1 MALKIEKKVKLLL
14 RKGKKVF
21 NIFSSFYTFVAFVGA
36 VGLLPFA
43 LVLYLGKF
51 NRVRFLVIV
60 KLLKDIIVPLLSM
73 MFGLCSQ
80 THLTV
85 ANYSRHNLSFFFS
98 STSFTF
104 ISVTT
109 ICRYFWHASLRRKYP
124 ELDFVTTVTL
134 RTAMDTIR
142 NQGIVTVML
151 QVKGAHHYET
161 VKQQVLVSE
170 TLTK

>member
-60 KLLKDIIVPLLSM
+60 EAA
-73 MFGLCSQ
+73 Q
-80 THLTV
+80 
-85 ANYSRHNLSFFFS
+85 RHSI
-98 STSFTF
+98 FT
-104 ISVTT
+104 IYDV
-109 ICRYFWHASLRRKYP
+109 WSL
-124 ELDFVTTVTL
+124 
-134 RTAMDTIR
+134 
-142 NQGIVTVML
+142 
-151 QVKGAHHYET
+151 
-161 VKQQVLVSE
+161 
-170 TLTK
+170 

>member
-60 KLLKDIIVPLLSM
+60 KLLKDIIEPLLSM
-73 MFGLCSQ
+73 MYGLCSQ

-85 ANYSRHNLSFFFS
+85 ANYSRHNLSFFFFNFFYFHFSDHNLSLLLARQSPSQVPRVGFRHNRYSKDRHGHHQEPGHCDSHAASEGS
-98 STSFTF
+98 S
-104 ISVTT
+104 
-109 ICRYFWHASLRRKYP
+109 SL
-124 ELDFVTTVTL
+124 
-134 RTAMDTIR
+134 
-142 NQGIVTVML
+142 
-151 QVKGAHHYET
+151 
-161 VKQQVLVSE
+161 
-170 TLTK
+170 